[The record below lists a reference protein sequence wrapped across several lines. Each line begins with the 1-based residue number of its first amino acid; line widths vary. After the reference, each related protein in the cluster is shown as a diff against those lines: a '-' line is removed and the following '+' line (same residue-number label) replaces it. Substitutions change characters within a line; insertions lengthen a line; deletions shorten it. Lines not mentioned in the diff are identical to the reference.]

1 MTLSTHL
8 LITNYE
14 SDPERLPCSVPL
26 NPQATRGGKSNSDD
40 GLD

>member
-1 MTLSTHL
+1 MILSTHL

-14 SDPERLPCSVPL
+14 SDPKRLPCSVPL
-26 NPQATRGGKSNSDD
+26 NPQATPGGKNKSAH